1 MSSLDAIYR
10 SFVDFRKTSAEDRDC
25 TMQRTLVARAD
36 SDKDVVE
43 TVRYV
48 CKIDEDWVEAI
59 EKGMTF
65 VEKAIAEE
73 RQFIR
78 NNGEVVPIEKVKR
91 VSRDSVEHLSRHSDL
106 ITKEP
111 EEGKTV
117 VPDQLYTVERLSDYA
132 VYENRFLY
140 MLLRYLEQFIS
151 MRYNKIVELANTY
164 RGSLVIDKS
173 VKTGTQ
179 NVTFKTE
186 LKEERRNDPLLSE
199 LNPNKSII
207 ERIAMLL
214 KMVSHYMKVP
224 LMQEVSKSPLLRP
237 PITVTNVLR
246 MNHNFNGAMKLY
258 EFVSSYDKLGY
269 SAEKVV
275 KKINPFPDNAAD
287 EFAEIEALA
296 SYLAYQYGMGV
307 KDVLRANYAAEEERR
322 REEREKRQADKLAAL
337 RRRVSESGGNAEEY
351 MLELEKRIRILE
363 NDSER
368 LKEVNIAL
376 DKSTAENS
384 RLGSA
389 LESAT
394 ELAADRLAQI
404 EAMQRRYADKVA
416 ELEGLFRARLD
427 DLNAEHAQYADRL
440 RAEHAEALA
449 QKDEIIADV
458 ERQKQQ
464 IVDDCGKQLENL
476 VETHKA
482 ELAENA
488 RLVREKERRVAEVT
502 EENKLLTE
510 LKTLSDGR
518 LNALRYKHGYI
529 TDVEEYTT
537 ELAFNEI
544 ERQYEVFKDFFKR
557 TWKKTRKNIRTELM
571 KQISAEN
578 TAKRSGKELNAKADR
593 NANALDAERNSSSG
607 GATDPVRTEINNA
620 NNEQD
625 KTE

>member
-246 MNHNFNGAMKLY
+246 MNHNFRGAMKLY

-287 EFAEIEALA
+287 EFAEIEELA

-368 LKEVNIAL
+368 LKEVNTAL

-416 ELEGLFRARLD
+416 ELEGLFRTRLD

-464 IVDDCGKQLENL
+464 IVDDCGKQLESL

-593 NANALDAERNSSSG
+593 NANALDAERNSSSV

>member
-214 KMVSHYMKVP
+214 KTVSHYMKVP

-246 MNHNFNGAMKLY
+246 MNHNFRGAMKLY

-322 REEREKRQADKLAAL
+322 REEREKRQADKLAAG
-337 RRRVSESGGNAEEY
+337 RRRVSEAGGNAEEY

-368 LKEVNIAL
+368 LKEVNTAL

-464 IVDDCGKQLENL
+464 IVDDCGKQLESL

-578 TAKRSGKELNAKADR
+578 TAKRSGKELNAKANR
-593 NANALDAERNSSSG
+593 NANASDAERNSSSG